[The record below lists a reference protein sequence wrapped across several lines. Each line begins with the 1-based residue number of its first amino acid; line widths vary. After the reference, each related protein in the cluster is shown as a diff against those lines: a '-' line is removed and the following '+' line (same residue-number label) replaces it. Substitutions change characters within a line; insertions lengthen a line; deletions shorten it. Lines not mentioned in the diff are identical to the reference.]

1 MKKVYQDIRFSTEA
15 QFADQTVTLQV
26 RNRYRF
32 TDLSDFSFSYE
43 ITSDDESLTLP
54 AGSVDASFSCP
65 PETTCPMTITVPT
78 IKAVERAEYFIR
90 VWAQTKT
97 ATPLRASDV
106 AVLLAKYPVGYRL
119 SNEYHLIPAAY
130 EVASAQYKLDTYTAG
145 SFVIPSGV
153 PDVQKTAD
161 HLTIDTSNG
170 VKVVFSTVTG
180 LMTEFSKGGKAFLKD
195 AEGLRPNFWRP
206 LTDNDLGNDAINW
219 AHAWSEAS
227 VKDQLSVESLT
238 SVEASNHVKVT
249 IVHNLPSYTAAP
261 KKRLGGAKKRIGRWT
276 TTYVIYDDGEVHV
289 DASLDLSS
297 GASEFTEAWTVPDPN
312 VSHEMYATKLPYRI
326 PKIGMYF
333 VMPAEF
339 EKFSWFG
346 RGPSE
351 SYWDRKMSQNI
362 GVYESDDVW
371 SQLEPYIRPQESG
384 NKADSRWMA
393 LRNTSGEG
401 LLIAGAFADDL
412 SRGSPLNLSAWNVTY
427 DDLDVGETGDSGSG
441 LVPVTNKK
449 FAQLYQRDLITVN
462 VDHLQHGVGGDT
474 SWGLPVHEPYS
485 IPTKMESG
493 KTNDHYTYGFRM
505 IPLGTADKASE
516 KARNAVTTAQ
526 TTVTPAAST

>member
-1 MKKVYQDIRFSTEA
+1 MYPRFTKTFDFYDSTVAANPDLLRPFIFIEYAHAMGNSVGNLQDYWDVIEAPEHPTYQGGFIWDFVDQSQRGFLVDDQGTRKPYWQYGHDFDPDMPTDGNFLNNGLVNPERYPHPHIHEVKKVYQDIRFSTEA

-130 EVASAQYKLDTYTAG
+130 EVASAQYKLDIYTAG
-145 SFVIPSGV
+145 RFIIPDGV
-153 PDVQKTAD
+153 PKVDETAD

-180 LMTEFSKGGKAFLKD
+180 FMTEFSKGGKAFLKD

-238 SVEASNHVKVT
+238 FVEASEHVK
-249 IVHNLPSYTAAP
+249 
-261 KKRLGGAKKRIGRWT
+261 
-276 TTYVIYDDGEVHV
+276 
-289 DASLDLSS
+289 
-297 GASEFTEAWTVPDPN
+297 
-312 VSHEMYATKLPYRI
+312 
-326 PKIGMYF
+326 
-333 VMPAEF
+333 
-339 EKFSWFG
+339 
-346 RGPSE
+346 
-351 SYWDRKMSQNI
+351 
-362 GVYESDDVW
+362 
-371 SQLEPYIRPQESG
+371 
-384 NKADSRWMA
+384 
-393 LRNTSGEG
+393 
-401 LLIAGAFADDL
+401 
-412 SRGSPLNLSAWNVTY
+412 
-427 DDLDVGETGDSGSG
+427 
-441 LVPVTNKK
+441 
-449 FAQLYQRDLITVN
+449 
-462 VDHLQHGVGGDT
+462 
-474 SWGLPVHEPYS
+474 
-485 IPTKMESG
+485 
-493 KTNDHYTYGFRM
+493 
-505 IPLGTADKASE
+505 
-516 KARNAVTTAQ
+516 
-526 TTVTPAAST
+526 